1 MTGKRRSLE
10 SLSSSLRLGVFGAAA
25 AGALVMAAAPA
36 GAARPPGPEYSE
48 STAGDLSNDGLA
60 PTVIDFVL
68 GNNFIEGW
76 TGRDS
81 SGAIDRDYFTFTLD
95 PGQALEFIQVLTGTQ
110 SIGLSFIG
118 VQEGNQVTVSPS
130 GPDAT
135 GLLGWYHY
143 TSADVGTDILDN
155 IGVPAAGSTGFTP
168 PLGPGTYSFW
178 IQEASPGERVH
189 YAFNFFVGE
198 FSTAVPEPATW
209 LTMLAGF
216 GFAGMALRRSR
227 RATPATA

>member
-1 MTGKRRSLE
+1 MTDKFLGVAANVR
-10 SLSSSLRLGVFGAAA
+10 SSLRLGLLGTLAATAVIA
-25 AGALVMAAAPA
+25 ASPA

-48 STAGDLSNDGLA
+48 STAGDLSNSGLT

-76 TGRDS
+76 TGQNS

-95 PGQALEFIQVLTGTQ
+95 PGQGLDFIQVLMGTQ

-118 VQEGNQVTVSPS
+118 VQAGNQVTVSPS
-130 GPDAT
+130 ASDAT

-143 TSADVGTDILDN
+143 TSGDVGTDILDD
-155 IGVPAAGSTGFTP
+155 IGVATAGSTGFMG

-189 YAFNFFVGE
+189 YAFNFGVGE
-198 FSTAVPEPATW
+198 FAAPVPEPATW
-209 LTMLAGF
+209 LMMLAGF